1 MSRSTV
7 SRRVSEFVG
16 VALFAAA
23 LIWIISLA
31 SYEPADPV
39 WFFSTGAH
47 AAPANFAGRVGAFLA
62 ELSFQLFGYAS
73 YLIPAVFVVV
83 GWNYFWCRSL
93 DAAATKATGAALLVG
108 CLSAFLSLVVGTV
121 EVSGK
126 PFRAGGYAGEFLAK
140 EMSDYLNRTGSVIVI
155 LTLFFLAIIMSTQFS
170 FGRFFGAIVRAVN
183 NTAMRTFESV
193 REWREERRR
202 EKQRRDVIAKH
213 VKKGTPLPEF
223 ATASAGTPE
232 INTPGANR
240 SPKGSRALSDDGARG
255 VNRAERDERQ
265 EDADEDENRPW
276 RPASAGL
283 QSRATDLRPKAD
295 ATKADAT
302 KPKVAM
308 PPLPLPDPEPIAKAP
323 AERRKGDYT
332 LPPLALLDAPK
343 TQRKFDER
351 ELMERARLLEEKCRE
366 FAVEGSVVQIH
377 PGPVVTTFEF
387 KPNAGVKYSKI
398 TNLEDDL
405 CLAMQAESV
414 LIDRIP
420 GKSTVGI
427 QIPNQDREQ
436 ISLRELLE
444 SEVYRRSTSK
454 ISLALGKTI
463 HGEPFVADLATMP
476 HLLIAGSTGAGKSVG
491 INGMLTSILYRATPD
506 DVRLIMVDPKRL
518 ELGMYDDIPH
528 LLTPVVVD
536 PKQAANALRWAVRE
550 MEERYRLLA
559 AEGVRNI
566 EQFNRNMQQAIAEK
580 REPRPDQELKP
591 LPFIVV
597 VIDELGDLMM
607 VAGNEVE
614 QSIARLA
621 QMARAVGIH
630 LILATQ
636 RPSVDVITGLI
647 KANLPTRIAFRVASK
662 VDSRTILDGNGA
674 EQLLG
679 RGDMLLLP
687 PASSR
692 FIRLHGPYISE
703 QESARLASYLR
714 KQGKPT
720 YDESITQ
727 DEKAATEGAPE
738 FEKDDLYDEAARIV
752 VQGGQASISY
762 LQRRLRIGFS
772 RAARLVDMME
782 MEGLV
787 SPAAGGKPREVL
799 VDKHY
804 FDEVDAQLR

>member
-1 MSRSTV
+1 VSRSTV

-39 WFFSTGAH
+39 WFFSSGAH

-73 YLIPAVFVVV
+73 YLVPALMMII
-83 GWNYFWCRSL
+83 GWNYFWCRTL
-93 DAAATKATGAALLVG
+93 DAPGTKATGAGLLVG
-108 CLSAFLSLVVGTV
+108 CMSAFLGLVFGTLDV
-121 EVSGK
+121 AGK
-126 PFRAGGYAGEFLAK
+126 PFRAGGYAGEFLARA
-140 EMSDYLNRTGSVIVI
+140 MSEYLNRTGSMIVL
-155 LTLFFLAIIMSTQFS
+155 LTMIFLAIIISTQFS
-170 FGRFFGAIVRAVN
+170 FGRFFAALIAAAKIGTVRGIDNLRA
-183 NTAMRTFESV
+183 
-193 REWREERRR
+193 WREERRR
-202 EKQRRDVIAKH
+202 EKQRREVIAKH
-213 VKKGTPLPEF
+213 TKKGLVPAGAEAAGGDPAAVKANQAPEV
-223 ATASAGTPE
+223 P
-232 INTPGANR
+232 R
-240 SPKGSRALSDDGARG
+240 PKPRR
-255 VNRAERDERQ
+255 RAED
-265 EDADEDENRPW
+265 DEDEGA
-276 RPASAGL
+276 PAKAPLFGSLKSLAP
-283 QSRATDLRPKAD
+283 PKP
-295 ATKADAT
+295 
-302 KPKVAM
+302 PKVTLPA
-308 PPLPLPDPEPIAKAP
+308 PALPLPDPEPMTKAP
-323 AERRKGDYT
+323 AERRKGEYA

-343 TQRKFDER
+343 TERKIDER
-351 ELMERARLLEEKCRE
+351 ELMDGARLLEEKCRE
-366 FAVEGSVVQIH
+366 FSVEGAVAQIH

-387 KPNAGVKYSKI
+387 KPDAGVKYSKI
-398 TNLEDDL
+398 TGLADDL

-427 QIPNQDREQ
+427 QIPNRTREQ

-444 SEVYRRSTSK
+444 SEAYRRSTSK
-454 ISLALGKTI
+454 LTLALGKTI
-463 HGEPFVADLATMP
+463 HGEPFVFDLALMP

-506 DVRLIMVDPKRL
+506 DVRMIMIDPKRL

-528 LLTPVVVD
+528 LMTPVVVD

-550 MEERYRLLA
+550 MEERYKTLA
-559 AEGVRNI
+559 AAGVRNI
-566 EQFNRNMQQAIAEK
+566 EQYNRNIQQEIAEK
-580 REPRPDQELKP
+580 RTPQDGETPKP
-591 LPFIVV
+591 LCFIVV
-597 VIDELGDLMM
+597 VIDELADLMM
-607 VAGNEVE
+607 VASNEVE
-614 QSIARLA
+614 ESIARLA

-662 VDSRTILDGNGA
+662 IDSRTILDGNGA

-703 QESARLASYLR
+703 QESARLASFLR
-714 KQGKPT
+714 KQGKPV
-720 YDESITQ
+720 YDETITAE
-727 DEKAATEGAPE
+727 EKSPTDAIEMD
-738 FEKDDLYDEAARIV
+738 KDDLYDEAARIV
-752 VQGGQASISY
+752 VQSGQASISY

-772 RAARLVDMME
+772 RAARLIDMME

-787 SPAAGGKPREVL
+787 SPAAGGKAREVL
-799 VDKHY
+799 VDKQY